1 MSHVA
6 RWSNCI
12 RRRRLLAFLVLGVF
26 VAAGWAAVL
35 HESLETEDHCD
46 NHGHCV
52 LCHGSMALAAL
63 QATPDGPGQGLPL
76 AGRVDAAPDEQ
87 ARAPIRVAAGARAP
101 PLG

>member
-1 MSHVA
+1 MSHQA
-6 RWSNCI
+6 RRSDHL
-12 RRRRLLAFLVLGVF
+12 RRRQFLAFLVLGVF

-35 HESLETEDHCD
+35 HESLEAEDHCD
-46 NHGHCV
+46 SHGHCV

-63 QATPDGPGQGLPL
+63 QATPEGPGQGWPL
-76 AGRVDAAPDEQ
+76 AGRVAAALDER